1 MGKGMNMIKSE
12 IYQRIYA
19 LAALIPP
26 GKVATYG
33 QLAFLAG
40 VPRGGRLAGQAMA
53 NAPEGKH
60 IPCHRVV
67 SSTGSLAP
75 VFVQQRSLLEAEGV
89 TFLKSGRVDMRH
101 HLWNPGESA
110 KSGGP
115 RS

>member
-1 MGKGMNMIKSE
+1 MTRAE
-12 IYQRIYA
+12 LYERIYA

-53 NAPEGKH
+53 NVKEGRN

-67 SSTGSLAP
+67 NSQGRCAP
-75 VFVQQRSLLEAEGV
+75 GYLSQQTLLKAEGV
-89 TFLKSGRVDMRH
+89 AFLKDGRVDMKR
-101 HLWNPGESA
+101 HLWNP
-110 KSGGP
+110 SGMAL
-115 RS
+115 